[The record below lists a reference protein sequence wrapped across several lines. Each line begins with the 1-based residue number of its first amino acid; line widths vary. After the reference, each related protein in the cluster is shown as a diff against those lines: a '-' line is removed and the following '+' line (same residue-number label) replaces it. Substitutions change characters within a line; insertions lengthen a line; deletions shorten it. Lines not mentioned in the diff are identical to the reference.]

1 MSSYDRL
8 EKLKQVLHP
17 IEEKKVSMLCTAA
30 NNPLFFVSNTGLPT
44 DPAKLPEVEMQFIS
58 AEE

>member
-1 MSSYDRL
+1 
-8 EKLKQVLHP
+8 
-17 IEEKKVSMLCTAA
+17 VSMLCTAA